1 MYGYI
6 LLSLVLAFVAVDLAH
21 GPPPAVLTAV
31 GGAAGATAVVLAA
44 GLAINLYIRRWSAA
58 ASLDEK
64 RFLRG
69 VGVLGKLYR
78 LLVVAA
84 YATILFVWRW
94 ASLAR
99 HWAGQDAW
107 LVAQLAMAVAP
118 LVVLQAT
125 AWITLYSADRRLR
138 AFLFQRAGAAVAV
151 QQWTLPRYLEFMFRQ
166 YLLIALVPL
175 LVLAAADDAI
185 IRGLGPPDVQ
195 PLSAAALLALLVVAV
210 SLSGLWFRLCWRTEA
225 FPESPLRDRLRALA
239 DRAGV
244 RVGNILVWRTNVT
257 IANGCMVGMVGPLR
271 YIFITDALLLSLPPE
286 EIEAVFAHEVAHVKF
301 SHVLLYMVMAMGGGA
316 AGLLAGT
323 LATALD
329 TSYWTQ
335 NLAVGA
341 AVLAY
346 WGLGFGF
353 VSRRCE
359 LECDLYAA
367 RATTCP
373 AGCSP
378 PDGGARSRAAEAA
391 PVAGGGPPAAPGV
404 AEAAPAFPSL
414 GAAAAGP
421 VGAGLWAEGPGE
433 AGGGTPAPPDGQALP
448 AGICEHR
455 VMAMVTALRRIARL
469 NGTPEQA
476 RGWRHFSIARRCRFL
491 MDVLSD
497 ASLVGRL
504 ERRLRWIKVG
514 VVAAAFAL
522 VLAAGLVVSSIEGP
536 SESDHPENPA
546 GPEDLAPR
554 VHRWLVRLV
563 DRNEVDVVAFGSPQ
577 FRGDADAVADLDDGR
592 HARLGRGAAV
602 RDDQVAVHEPRGH
615 AVAVDA
621 QGKRSGR
628 RPGDARELEKL
639 DDPVRGG
646 RR

>member
-6 LLSLVLAFVAVDLAH
+6 LLSLVLAFIAVDLAH

-31 GGAAGATAVVLAA
+31 GGIAAATAVVLAA
-44 GLAINLYIRRWSAA
+44 GLAINLYIRRRSTA
-58 ASLDEK
+58 ASIDEK
-64 RFLRG
+64 RFFRG

-84 YATILFVWRW
+84 YATILFVLRW

-107 LVAQLAMAVAP
+107 LVAQLAIAVAP
-118 LVVLQAT
+118 LVVLQTT

-166 YLLIALVPL
+166 YLLIVLVPL
-175 LVLAAADDAI
+175 LVLVAADDAI
-185 IRGLGPPDVQ
+185 SRVLGPPEVQ
-195 PLSAAALLALLVVAV
+195 PLSAAGLVAFLVVAV
-210 SLSGLWFRLCWRTEA
+210 ILSGLWFRICWRTEA
-225 FPESPLRDRLRALA
+225 LPEGLLRDQLRALA

-244 RVGNILVWRTNVT
+244 RVGSILVWRTNVT

-301 SHVLLYMVMAMGGGA
+301 SHVLLYMIMAMGGGA

-323 LATALD
+323 LAAALD
-329 TSYWTQ
+329 ASYWAQ
-335 NLAVGA
+335 NLGMGAV
-341 AVLAY
+341 VLAY
-346 WGLGFGF
+346 WGLAFGF

-373 AGCSP
+373 VGCSP
-378 PDGGARSRAAEAA
+378 PDAGARNAAAETA
-391 PVAGGGPPAAPGV
+391 PVADGGSLSAPGV

-421 VGAGLWAEGPGE
+421 GGAGLWVEESGE
-433 AGGGTPAPPDGQALP
+433 AGIGTPAPPAAQAP
-448 AGICEHR
+448 TAGICEHR
-455 VMAMVTALRRIARL
+455 VMAMASALRRIARL
-469 NGTPEQA
+469 NGTPETA

-497 ASLVGRL
+497 PSLVARL

-522 VLAAGLVVSSIEGP
+522 VLAAGLVVSSMERL
-536 SESDHPENPA
+536 SESDNPENPA
-546 GPEDLAPR
+546 GPEDLPPR

-592 HARLGRGAAV
+592 HARLGRGVAV

-621 QGKRSGR
+621 QGKGPGR

>member
-6 LLSLVLAFVAVDLAH
+6 LLSLVLAFIAVDLAH

-31 GGAAGATAVVLAA
+31 GGVAAATAVALAA
-44 GLAINLYIRRWSAA
+44 GLAINLYIRRRSTA
-58 ASLDEK
+58 ASIDEK
-64 RFLRG
+64 RFFRG

-84 YATILFVWRW
+84 YATILFVLRW

-107 LVAQLAMAVAP
+107 LVAQLAIAVAP
-118 LVVLQAT
+118 LVVLQTT

-166 YLLIALVPL
+166 YLLIVLVPL
-175 LVLAAADDAI
+175 LVLVAADDAI
-185 IRGLGPPDVQ
+185 SRVLGPPEVQ
-195 PLSAAALLALLVVAV
+195 PLSAAGLVAFLVIAV
-210 SLSGLWFRLCWRTEA
+210 ILSGLWFRICWRTEA
-225 FPESPLRDRLRALA
+225 LPEGLLRDQLRALA

-244 RVGNILVWRTNVT
+244 RVGSILVWRTNVT

-301 SHVLLYMVMAMGGGA
+301 SHVLLYMIMAMGGGA

-323 LATALD
+323 LAAALD
-329 TSYWTQ
+329 ASSWTQ
-335 NLAVGA
+335 NLAMGA
-341 AVLAY
+341 VVLVY
-346 WGLGFGF
+346 WGLGYGF

-373 AGCSP
+373 VGCSP
-378 PDGGARSRAAEAA
+378 PDAGARSRAAEAA
-391 PVAGGGPPAAPGV
+391 PVAGGGPPAASGV
-404 AEAAPAFPSL
+404 AGASPAFPSL
-414 GAAAAGP
+414 GAAAAGLG
-421 VGAGLWAEGPGE
+421 GAGLWVEESGE
-433 AGGGTPAPPDGQALP
+433 AGIGTPTPPAAQALT

-455 VMAMVTALRRIARL
+455 VMAMASALRRIARL
-469 NGTPEQA
+469 NGTPETA

-491 MDVLSD
+491 LDMLADP
-497 ASLVGRL
+497 SLVGRL

-522 VLAAGLVVSSIEGP
+522 VLAAGLVVSSMERP
-536 SESDHPENPA
+536 SESDNPENPA
-546 GPEDLAPR
+546 GPEDLPPR

-592 HARLGRGAAV
+592 HARLGRGVAV

-621 QGKRSGR
+621 QGKGPGR

>member
-6 LLSLVLAFVAVDLAH
+6 LLSLVMAFIAVDLAH

-31 GGAAGATAVVLAA
+31 GGMAGATAVVLAA
-44 GLAINLYIRRWSAA
+44 GLAINLHIRRRSTA
-58 ASLDEK
+58 ASIDEK

-94 ASLAR
+94 ASLAG

-107 LVAQLAMAVAP
+107 LAVQLAIAVAP
-118 LVVLQAT
+118 LVVLQTT

-138 AFLFQRAGAAVAV
+138 AFLFERAGAAVAV

-166 YLLIALVPL
+166 YLLIVLVPL
-175 LVLAAADDAI
+175 LALAAADDAI
-185 IRGLGPPDVQ
+185 SRLLGPPEVE
-195 PLSAAALLALLVVAV
+195 PLSAGALLALLVVAV

-225 FPESPLRDRLRALA
+225 LPEGPLRDRLRGLA

-244 RVGNILVWRTNVT
+244 RIGNILVWRTNVT

-271 YIFITDALLLSLPPE
+271 YIFITDALLLSLAPE

-301 SHVLLYMVMAMGGGA
+301 SHVLLYMIMAMGGGA

-323 LATALD
+323 LAAALD
-329 TSYWTQ
+329 TSFWTQ

-341 AVLAY
+341 VVLAY

-359 LECDLYAA
+359 MECDLYAA

-373 AGCSP
+373 VGCSP
-378 PDGGARSRAAEAA
+378 PDAGARSRA
-391 PVAGGGPPAAPGV
+391 AAPGV
-404 AEAAPAFPSL
+404 AEAASAFPSL

-421 VGAGLWAEGPGE
+421 VGAGLCAEGPGV
-433 AGGGTPAPPDGQALP
+433 AGAGTPVTPDGQALP

-455 VMAMVTALRRIARL
+455 VMAMATALRRIARL
-469 NGTPEQA
+469 NGTPEKA

-522 VLAAGLVVSSIEGP
+522 VLAAGLVVSSMEGP

-546 GPEDLAPR
+546 GPEDLPPR

-577 FRGDADAVADLDDGR
+577 LRRNADAVADLDDGR
-592 HARLGRGAAV
+592 HARLGQGVAV
-602 RDDQVAVHEPRGH
+602 RDDQVAVHESRGH

-621 QGKRSGR
+621 QGKRSGH

-639 DDPVRGG
+639 DDPVRRG